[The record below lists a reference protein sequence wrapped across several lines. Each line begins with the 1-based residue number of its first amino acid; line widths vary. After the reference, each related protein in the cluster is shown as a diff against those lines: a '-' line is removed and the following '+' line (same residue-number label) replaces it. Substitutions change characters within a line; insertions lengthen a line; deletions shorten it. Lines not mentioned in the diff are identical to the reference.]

1 MVKMLC
7 QKLGNNSLF
16 EGGRRGK
23 DEGEGEGRKMREKE
37 RRNKEKQVIYRHLF
51 CICSE
56 KKGFFI

>member
-23 DEGEGEGRKMREKE
+23 DEGEGEGGKMREGEIK
-37 RRNKEKQVIYRHLF
+37 RNK
-51 CICSE
+51 
-56 KKGFFI
+56 